1 MYMSE
6 EVRGIY
12 EQIQSEELRELNKKE
27 EDDVEKAILQLIAK
41 YNSCKL
47 VLAEQE
53 YQLQKHQLHYDE
65 WMVDFKQQYMDE
77 GYKST
82 EAKERAK
89 IELKPQQEKI
99 ILIEKDI
106 ALIKAD
112 IHSIEYQLRLKYLQL
127 KKEILLEGQDGM

>member
-1 MYMSE
+1 MITMYMSE

-65 WMVDFKQQYMDE
+65 
-77 GYKST
+77 
-82 EAKERAK
+82 
-89 IELKPQQEKI
+89 
-99 ILIEKDI
+99 
-106 ALIKAD
+106 
-112 IHSIEYQLRLKYLQL
+112 
-127 KKEILLEGQDGM
+127 